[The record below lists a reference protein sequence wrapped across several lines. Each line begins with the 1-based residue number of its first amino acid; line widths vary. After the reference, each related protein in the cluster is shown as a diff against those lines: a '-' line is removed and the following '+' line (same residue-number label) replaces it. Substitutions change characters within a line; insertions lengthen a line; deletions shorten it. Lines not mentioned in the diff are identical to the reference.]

1 MKRVLVEWGVKVDIH
16 KTNKANQKRR
26 KCANLV
32 KITTNIKKRILSMNA
47 GQKNSKTFHWA
58 HRVPQIQFEW
68 NSRVMEDEKSPF
80 TVVFGCH
87 PPVTIH
93 TENGDQD
100 GDGDNWPVT
109 VTLEPE
115 STVHLPVCATTSTSD
130 GGDSDVDGGSF
141 DVAAV
146 AAADEA
152 GKKYLFTFLLTHFLP
167 SKLCRTYF
175 YVK

>member
-1 MKRVLVEWGVKVDIH
+1 
-16 KTNKANQKRR
+16 
-26 KCANLV
+26 
-32 KITTNIKKRILSMNA
+32 MNA

-87 PPVTIH
+87 PPVTFH

-100 GDGDNWPVT
+100 GDGDKWPVT

-152 GKKYLFTFLLTHFLP
+152 GKEYLFTFLLTHFLP